1 MMPPRVL
8 LNLCLSR
15 DLVPSNIFSTV
26 WNYLLF
32 ALLAHFS
39 HYNENSR
46 AQTLVLSGSSILF
59 PVFGILPDTVR

>member
-1 MMPPRVL
+1 MMPPKEL

-32 ALLAHFS
+32 ALLAHLS
-39 HYNENSR
+39 HYNESSR

-59 PVFGILPDTVR
+59 PVFSTLPGTIR